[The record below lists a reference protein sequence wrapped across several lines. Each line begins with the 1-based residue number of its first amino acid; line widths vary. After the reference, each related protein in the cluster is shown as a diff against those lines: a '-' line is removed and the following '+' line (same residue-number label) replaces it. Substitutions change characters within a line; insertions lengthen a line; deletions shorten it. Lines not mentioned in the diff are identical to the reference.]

1 MAALLLLAV
10 AVPFLFTKHAEPQL
24 VWLTPAQVSQ
34 ATHAGPLIRLRY
46 ALIRIA
52 GPLLRFYR
60 PRKPQVQIF
69 SDILRLDQ
77 TPPANLGLGFPA
89 GTNDDGTCAWVL
101 SASDLSAFRARLK
114 TAPGIF
120 IVNSPRIITSNGGQD
135 VMAATE
141 TFSMASADGKVSQAT
156 AGVILS
162 VLPKVMPGAIR
173 LIVGLDWSEKIV
185 SASNSLSLKTNAA
198 VSSRVLI
205 ANAGGLI
212 LHVSPQK
219 EGGATNYW
227 IIITT
232 TATDSRGVPLK
243 L

>member
-1 MAALLLLAV
+1 MIIWVMAALLLLAV

-120 IVNSPRIITSNGGQD
+120 IV
-135 VMAATE
+135 
-141 TFSMASADGKVSQAT
+141 SMASADGKVSQAT